1 MRASLVM
8 NEVMGGT
15 EELQVECRLMSDDRL
30 RFGLRLQ
37 SLFPDALEAVDVE
50 QFEVE
55 SPSAGSVQ
63 TSGAVAFGQAQQL
76 LRLTQTAPGEL
87 AAQKLIGEITGG
99 GSQFTGPL
107 AVVVGPAQGVGS
119 PALWV
124 IRVIGGAAA
133 GWLALMGLDQLAVQ
147 IDMNQRSIAAD
158 LDAAADPARGNRV
171 ERLAKADMMVRM
183 NLALSPGRRL
193 EALGLERDQP
203 GLLFCLED
211 LQGRSPGGSV
221 DAAARD
227 LAAPDQSAARH
238 VVEIDKRL
246 PLKEALPYVPHAIF
260 HQRLV
265 LGMARPGRI
274 GQKAAVVGV
283 LQKGPVEARGVA
295 ITLIETRFH
304 AVDDDAPGT
313 TPKKRPAAF
322 EAIDN
327 GGQILLEDGDHAAQS
342 AVAERQDETL
352 NHAGSAAP
360 EFLQQAEPAEVGFG
374 HFAG

>member
-1 MRASLVM
+1 MPVSFNRFSTVFSSGGICMRASLVM

-158 LDAAADPARGNRV
+158 LDAAARSSAWEPSRA
-171 ERLAKADMMVRM
+171 
-183 NLALSPGRRL
+183 PGQSGYDGPD
-193 EALGLERDQP
+193 EPCIEP
-203 GLLFCLED
+203 
-211 LQGRSPGGSV
+211 RSAS
-221 DAAARD
+221 R
-227 LAAPDQSAARH
+227 S
-238 VVEIDKRL
+238 
-246 PLKEALPYVPHAIF
+246 
-260 HQRLV
+260 
-265 LGMARPGRI
+265 ARPG
-274 GQKAAVVGV
+274 
-283 LQKGPVEARGVA
+283 
-295 ITLIETRFH
+295 
-304 AVDDDAPGT
+304 
-313 TPKKRPAAF
+313 
-322 EAIDN
+322 
-327 GGQILLEDGDHAAQS
+327 
-342 AVAERQDETL
+342 
-352 NHAGSAAP
+352 AGSAGASLLPRRPPGALAGWFRGCGGPRPRGTRPERGAP
-360 EFLQQAEPAEVGFG
+360 RGRDR
-374 HFAG
+374 